1 MFVRDVSVTFSRNAL
16 SGSGVSVIQ
25 PSQNELES
33 VISSFFL
40 KELFELV
47 FFFSLSHLLEFTS
60 EATWDWTFL
69 CKMI

>member
-33 VISSFFL
+33 VISSFFSEGVVRIGIL
-40 KELFELV
+40 
-47 FFFSLSHLLEFTS
+47 FFFKSFVG
-60 EATWDWTFL
+60 
-69 CKMI
+69 IYQ